1 MGIYGHGLCDQ
12 ESGRLTDFR
21 IGRWLSGHD
30 QQEMTSKFRKGLG
43 PGNCL
48 VPPKPTQIHP

>member
-30 QQEMTSKFRKGLG
+30 QQEMTSKFRHGLG
-43 PGNCL
+43 SGNCL